1 MKYEET
7 KVTFKS
13 IADLRKGMGK
23 ILTKTLSRLHLIKSF
38 IESNLN
44 NIGKKQVRYPF

>member
-23 ILTKTLSRLHLIKSF
+23 TVLKTHSTLHLIKAF